1 MSNKK
6 IKSFSL
12 FELFVTVC
20 QGFNRTLFFLSH
32 LVGELFEFPY
42 SSDESLWIAIL
53 YTIFLLVI
61 WLPQVQL

>member
-6 IKSFSL
+6 VKIFSL

-20 QGFNRTLFFLSH
+20 HGFNRTLFFLSN

-42 SSDESLWIAIL
+42 SSDKSLWIAIL